1 MEFFLIIFG
10 TCVSAI
16 FLFSLVMFLFKTSSK
31 YEYTMREYYLKHQRE
46 LSKRR
51 KRLREGKQ
59 SLEDIGTRVYW
70 LIAVS
75 TLTILGLLCL
85 VVNIYLNG
93 ILETKAIVVIFISD
107 ALLILFGI
115 WNMWRGEM

>member
-75 TLTILGLLCL
+75 TLTLLGLLCL

-93 ILETKAIVVIFISD
+93 ILETKAIAVIFISD
-107 ALLILFGI
+107 ALLILLGI